1 MMTFQI
7 CLAPLKGITDALF
20 RTTFAE
26 FFNGVDRAVAP
37 FLSTTSG
44 PRIKPS
50 LLKELLPENNR
61 TVPVVPQ
68 VMSKRAENFLP
79 LAMALRD
86 LGYDTINWNLGC
98 PAPMVAK
105 KGRGSGLLSNP
116 EAIERFLDKVLAV
129 MPHRLSIKMRL
140 GRHRVDEIFELLPI
154 LDRYPLKEVIIHP
167 RTGVQMYKG
176 VPQLD
181 IFEQCLARC
190 RHPVVYNGDIVAPES
205 FNRLRH
211 RFPGI
216 HGWMIGRGAVSDPFL
231 CSALKGQVVDGG
243 EKRLLFRQ
251 FHDALYSR
259 YACKLYGPSHLLN
272 RMKGLWSYFV
282 KSIEEGRALQKKIN
296 KARNVRHYEDVVDA
310 FFDNDPKWTGLND
323 TLDSIGESTFENK
336 PSSGKEDRD
345 QS

>member
-26 FFNGVDRAVAP
+26 FFSGVDRAVTP

-44 PRIKPS
+44 LRVKPS
-50 LLKELLPENNR
+50 LLKEVLPENNR
-61 TVPVVPQ
+61 RMPVVPQ

-98 PAPMVAK
+98 PYPMVAK

-116 EAIERFLDKVLAV
+116 EAIERFLDKVLGA
-129 MPHRLSIKMRL
+129 MPHQLSIKMRL
-140 GRHRVDEIFELLPI
+140 GRHREDEIFELLPI
-154 LDRYPLKEVIIHP
+154 LNRYPLKEVIIHP
-167 RTGVQMYKG
+167 RTGVQMYEG

-181 IFEQCLARC
+181 IFEQCLALC
-190 RHPVVYNGDIVAPES
+190 RHYVVYNGDIVDPLS
-205 FNRLRH
+205 FNRLQR

-216 HGWMIGRGAVSDPFL
+216 NAWMIGRGAVSDPFL
-231 CSALKGQVVDGG
+231 CSAIKGQVADPG
-243 EKRLLFRQ
+243 EKSLLFRQ
-251 FHDALYSR
+251 FHDALYAR
-259 YACKLYGPSHLLN
+259 YARKLYGPSHLLN

-296 KARNVRHYEDVVDA
+296 KSRNVQHYEDVVDA
-310 FFDNDPKWTGLND
+310 FFDSDPKWKRLND
-323 TLDSIGESTFENK
+323 TFDGIAVPPHLPEKRI
-336 PSSGKEDRD
+336 
-345 QS
+345 